1 MPVKVVDASALA
13 ALLFGEPQA
22 EAVAGQ
28 LGDARLVAP
37 ALLGFELA
45 NVCLIKARRHPD
57 QRPALTAAFRLRDQ
71 LAVEEVTVDH
81 DDALELASATG
92 LTAYDASYLWLTRQ
106 LEAELVTLDQQLAR
120 AEASSRARGIS
131 GP

>member
-1 MPVKVVDASALA
+1 MRVKVVDASALA
-13 ALLFGEPQA
+13 ALLFGEPEA

-45 NVCLIKARRHPD
+45 NVCLIKARRHPE
-57 QRPALTAAFRLRDQ
+57 QHAALTAAFRLRNQ
-71 LAVEEVTVDH
+71 LGVEEVGVDH
-81 DDALELASATG
+81 DAALALAAATG

-106 LEAELVTLDQQLAR
+106 LGADLVTLDQQLAK
-120 AEASSRARGIS
+120 ADAGSRG
-131 GP
+131 